1 MRGQYESNG
10 QAKTDAPKER
20 HMGTLDIRDGAD
32 EVRVAICG
40 NLTDS
45 RVEELF
51 QAWQRSM
58 SHIFWRRFVVNLSDL
73 TGYDAAGHALLH
85 QMHDSGVVF
94 AAATPQSLHYL
105 DEISRPTS
113 VAVDIAAQ
121 VPRRGVERAMPVH
134 RHSARSASGLPLVAR
149 AGVR

>member
-1 MRGQYESNG
+1 M
-10 QAKTDAPKER
+10 D
-20 HMGTLDIRDGAD
+20 TLDIRDGAD
-32 EVRVAICG
+32 EVRVEICG
-40 NLTDS
+40 NLSDS
-45 RVEELF
+45 RVDELF

-58 SHIFWRRFVVNLSDL
+58 SHIFWRRFVVSLSGL

-85 QMHDSGVVF
+85 QMHNFGVIF

-113 VAVDIAAQ
+113 VADVSAF
-121 VPRRGVERAMPVH
+121 VPRRAVERATPAH
-134 RHSARSASGLPLVAR
+134 RHSARSASGSPLAAR

>member
-1 MRGQYESNG
+1 
-10 QAKTDAPKER
+10 
-20 HMGTLDIRDGAD
+20 MGTLDIRDGAD

-40 NLTDS
+40 NLSDS

-58 SHIFWRRFVVNLSDL
+58 SHVFWRRFVVSLSDL

-113 VAVDIAAQ
+113 ADIAQ

-134 RHSARSASGLPLVAR
+134 RHSARSASGLPLAAR

>member
-40 NLTDS
+40 NLSDS

-58 SHIFWRRFVVNLSDL
+58 SHVFWRRFVVNLSDL
-73 TGYDAAGHALLH
+73 TGYDGAGHALLH

-113 VAVDIAAQ
+113 VDIAQ

-134 RHSARSASGLPLVAR
+134 RHSARSASGLPLAAR
-149 AGVR
+149 AGAR